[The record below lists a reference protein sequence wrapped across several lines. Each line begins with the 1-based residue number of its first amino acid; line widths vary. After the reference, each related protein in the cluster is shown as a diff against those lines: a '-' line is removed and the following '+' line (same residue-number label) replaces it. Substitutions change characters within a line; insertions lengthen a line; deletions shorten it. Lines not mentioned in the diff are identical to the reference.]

1 MAELQ
6 GAAKTMKENN
16 KPTYREDLLER
27 FRDPERAEAYLNAAF
42 EDEDK
47 NVFLLA
53 LRDVAEA
60 HGGMTKLSRLTGIS
74 REHIYRML
82 SEKGNPELE
91 TLKRLL
97 NALGLKLSIAS
108 KEQNKKAA

>member
-1 MAELQ
+1 
-6 GAAKTMKENN
+6 MK
-16 KPTYREDLLER
+16 KKHSPAYREDLMARLQ
-27 FRDPERAEAYLNAAF
+27 DPQRAEAYLNAAL

-60 HGGMTKLSRLTGIS
+60 QGGMTKLARLTHIS

-82 SEKGNPELE
+82 SEKGNPEFV
-91 TLKRLL
+91 TLQTLL
-97 NALGLKLSIAS
+97 NAIGLKLSIAS
-108 KEQNKKAA
+108 KAQHKKAA